1 MTGQSEQRLEVET
14 SIRQIEDSDE
24 YEYKA
29 KLIDTENDE
38 VLDVHDSLSDCHR
51 PQQESHLPEANA
63 RSTMKKIEQDVA
75 EGDADAWFDYEL

>member
-1 MTGQSEQRLEVET
+1 MTGQSEQRLKVET
-14 SIRQIEDSDE
+14 SIREIEDSDE

-51 PQQESHLPEANA
+51 PQQDSHLPEANA
-63 RSTMKKIEQDVA
+63 RSTMKKIEEDVA